1 MSRRKFAI
9 HIRRPAGTTYKSI
22 TVTVNGR
29 TKLRLKGLKAKKVK
43 ATVNLKGL
51 PAGKVTV
58 KITAFTS
65 TGRKAVSKRTYTT
78 CAAKKRKR

>member
-1 MSRRKFAI
+1 MIFGSLA
-9 HIRRPAGTTYKSI
+9 
-22 TVTVNGR
+22 VTVNGR
-29 TKLRLKGLKAKKVK
+29 TKVRLKGLKARKVK

-58 KITAFTS
+58 TIAAVTS

-78 CAAKKRKR
+78 CAAKKR

>member
-1 MSRRKFAI
+1 MA
-9 HIRRPAGTTYKSI
+9 YKSI
-22 TVTVNGR
+22 AVTVNGR

-43 ATVNLKGL
+43 ATVSLKGL

-58 KITAFTS
+58 KITAVTT

-78 CAAKKRKR
+78 CAAKKREALAEAEPPPPSRS